1 VQRVNL
7 QQECNEEMGRGDDG
21 IRAQVTSEP
30 ETALSVYMS

>member
-1 VQRVNL
+1 MDKVE
-7 QQECNEEMGRGDDG
+7 QEYNEEMGRGGDG